1 MHPFARFWITAASLA
16 LLTSIGTAQDK
27 PQPQTW
33 EEKKAARF
41 KPMTDADK
49 QAVLDAIPEAPTV
62 PPKSAHKILVFWLC
76 EGFIH
81 TSIPTANFALEAM
94 GKKTG
99 AFEATLADDYSV
111 FTAANLAQYDL
122 ILFNST
128 TRLKFPNPEHRK
140 AIMDF
145 MAAGKGV
152 AGIHAA
158 SDNFDNWPEALAMMG
173 GIFNGHPWGAGGT
186 WAFRIDDAGHPITRP
201 FGGQGFWLKDEIYQ
215 YNPATF
221 QGGDK
226 LRILVSLDMSKAQN
240 QAPLLQ
246 PKKDKPAD
254 AASPEEAAKREVAV
268 SWIQEYGGGRV
279 FYSNLGHNESTYSSK
294 PVLKHFLDGIQY
306 ALGDLS
312 ADATPTAKM
321 SSLTSAVAPAEA
333 PAK

>member
-1 MHPFARFWITAASLA
+1 MHPSARFWITAASLA
-16 LLTSIGTAQDK
+16 LLTSIGNAQDK

-49 QAVLDAIPEAPTV
+49 QAVLDAIPQAPTV
-62 PPKSAHKILVFWLC
+62 APKSTHKILVFWLC

-81 TSIPTANFALEAM
+81 TSIPTANFALETM

-145 MAAGKGV
+145 LEAGKGV

-173 GIFNGHPWGAGGT
+173 GIFSGHPWTAGGT
-186 WAFRIDDAGHPITRP
+186 WAFRLDDSGHPINQA
-201 FGGQGFWLKDEIYQ
+201 FAGQGFWHKDEIYQ
-215 YNPATF
+215 YNPATY
-221 QGGDK
+221 QGKDN
-226 LRILVSLDMSKAQN
+226 LRVLVSLDMSKSAN
-240 QAPLLQ
+240 IAPLLQ

-254 AASPEEAAKREVAV
+254 AASPEVAAKREIPV
-268 SWIQEYGGGRV
+268 SWIREYGGGRV
-279 FYSNLGHNESTYSSK
+279 YYSNFGHNESTYASK

-306 ALGDLS
+306 ALGDLT
-312 ADATPTAKM
+312 ADSTPTAKA
-321 SSLTSAVAPAEA
+321 SSLNGALAPEQL
-333 PAK
+333 PVK